1 MVLDI
6 LLTKKNN
13 NEKDNENMKKMMNW
27 MMVAILICGA
37 IMFTSCEDNS
47 DNPVP
52 TKKKYRLVQRKE
64 VYNNSDEYYITDYS
78 YDDQGRLASYVRKGY
93 NTPYSDGAFVDA
105 NYTYIYG
112 DHYVIEKHHDNLYFY
127 YTLNDDGLIV
137 QEQRF
142 VTENGVEESRPPYYF
157 QYEDGRMI
165 SYEET
170 GTGHWDGYRWED
182 GDLMFYGQDNLE
194 EGMNKTTFT
203 RSALSVDHGYT
214 KSPLITI
221 SEALFLMGYFGKPS
235 KHLESHNKSEKE
247 GGNISFISD
256 DDYTYTIVDGHI
268 VEMVEISTSVMKMG
282 AYESTSTKMTTTTL
296 TYEKY

>member
-1 MVLDI
+1 M
-6 LLTKKNN
+6 
-13 NEKDNENMKKMMNW
+13 
-27 MMVAILICGA
+27 
-37 IMFTSCEDNS
+37 
-47 DNPVP
+47 
-52 TKKKYRLVQRKE
+52 
-64 VYNNSDEYYITDYS
+64 
-78 YDDQGRLASYVRKGY
+78 
-93 NTPYSDGAFVDA
+93 
-105 NYTYIYG
+105 
-112 DHYVIEKHHDNLYFY
+112 

-137 QEQRF
+137 QEQGF
-142 VTENGVEESRPPYYF
+142 VTENGVEESRPPYYI

-170 GTGHWDGYRWED
+170 ETGHWDGFRWED

-203 RSALSVDHGYT
+203 RSALCVDHGYT

-268 VEMVEISTSVMKMG
+268 VEMVESRPRS
-282 AYESTSTKMTTTTL
+282 
-296 TYEKY
+296 